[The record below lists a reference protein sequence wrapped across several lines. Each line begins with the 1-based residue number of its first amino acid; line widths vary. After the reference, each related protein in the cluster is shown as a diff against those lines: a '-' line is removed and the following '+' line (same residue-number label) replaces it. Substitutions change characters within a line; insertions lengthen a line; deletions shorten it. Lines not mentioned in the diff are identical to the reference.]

1 MEKVIQKLKFLL
13 IQKLINNFQ
22 KLLINYMELKR
33 ILILILLQEDME
45 KVNKKLNKIRKRICF
60 KKKH

>member
-45 KVNKKLNKIRKRICF
+45 KVN
-60 KKKH
+60 